1 MAIISRNEH
10 AEWRHYKSPEVK
22 VIGDRA
28 VRFRDV
34 AVHEFQMGDVEDP
47 DLYAAE
53 PILQWELHPAGK
65 FIMENAIDKPQWHR
79 HLDHTYG
86 GYQYAITAELEAKK
100 LSEYYL
106 KWGNDGSSEIR

>member
-22 VIGDRA
+22 VIGNCA

-47 DLYAAE
+47 DLYAAQPLYE
-53 PILQWELHPAGK
+53 WAESEAGK
-65 FIMENAIDKPQWHR
+65 WCIENAEEVPYWVRNTDFS
-79 HLDHTYG
+79 TYG
-86 GYQYAITAELEAKK
+86 YKYVVMAR
-100 LSEYYL
+100 LSEQNEVFFNL
-106 KWGNDGSSEIR
+106 KFHKNKG